1 MCIRRYKYINIYIY
15 IYKYINIY
23 IYIYICVDTYICYLC
38 QEGGEDEEDADKS
51 TRMAMRIQHDLAKMA
66 GIKCSQF

>member
-1 MCIRRYKYINIYIY
+1 MMAI
-15 IYKYINIY
+15 
-23 IYIYICVDTYICYLC
+23 V
-38 QEGGEDEEDADKS
+38 QEGEEGEEDGDMDQS

>member
-1 MCIRRYKYINIYIY
+1 MYIIIIIYIY
-15 IYKYINIY
+15 VYIHTYLY
-23 IYIYICVDTYICYLC
+23 IYIFIYVYILYICFLC

>member
-1 MCIRRYKYINIYIY
+1 
-15 IYKYINIY
+15 
-23 IYIYICVDTYICYLC
+23 LC
-38 QEGGEDEEDADKS
+38 QEGGEDEEDVDKS